1 MEATAAPAV
10 ETARQEVQNIEIEDV
25 IEDDIIKPI
34 HRQYSEVHTCIIFKK
49 SFRCWMLVT
58 EDVVDDVSDLT
69 TWFRKEQVTK
79 LLVQH

>member
-34 HRQYSEVHTCIIFKK
+34 HRQYSEVHNIFLK